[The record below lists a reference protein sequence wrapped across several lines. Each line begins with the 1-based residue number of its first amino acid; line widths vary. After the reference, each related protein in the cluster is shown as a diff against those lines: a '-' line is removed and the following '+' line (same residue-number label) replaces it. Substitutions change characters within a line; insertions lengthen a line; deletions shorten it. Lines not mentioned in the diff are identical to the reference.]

1 MTVDPEPPQPQ
12 WLVQANLMNAV
23 ASLSSSA
30 ESSRG
35 LAERINNSETVAN
48 LFQELVNNLDDV
60 IPEVLFSYFYSAFHI
75 SRLIRDSF
83 F

>member
-23 ASLSSSA
+23 ASLSSTA

-35 LAERINNSETVAN
+35 LAERINTSETVAN

-60 IPEVLFSYFYSAFHI
+60 IPEVLFSYFYLAFTYP
-75 SRLIRDSF
+75 S
-83 F
+83 